1 MKYNFTINKIAEDV
15 YEIENFLDELELYK
29 FKSIIDNANEMQ
41 WHDKN
46 YIPNEES
53 FWYGKSLFLGE
64 SHELSKIAI
73 FDKVD
78 FIFPS
83 YFYCEKENLPIYRW
97 LQISR
102 LNHRGQNRKP
112 LRPNL
117 FHQYRHS

>member
-1 MKYNFTINKIAEDV
+1 MNYDFKINKLAEDV
-15 YEIENFLDELELYK
+15 YEIENFLSEIELYK
-29 FKSIIDNANEMQ
+29 FASVISNANEMQ

-64 SHELSKIAI
+64 NHELSKVAI

-83 YFYCEKENLPIYRW
+83 YFYCEKENK
-97 LQISR
+97 ISR
-102 LNHRGQNRKP
+102 YKKK
-112 LRPNL
+112 
-117 FHQYRHS
+117 